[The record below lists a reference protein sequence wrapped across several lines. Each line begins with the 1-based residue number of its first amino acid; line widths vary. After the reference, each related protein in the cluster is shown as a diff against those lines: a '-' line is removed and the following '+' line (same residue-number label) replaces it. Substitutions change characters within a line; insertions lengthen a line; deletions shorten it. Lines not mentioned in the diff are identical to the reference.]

1 MRYGSTGKPV
11 AGYELRIVDENG
23 RDVADGEIGELLVR
37 GPTAGEGYWNQRN
50 KSRRTFAGEWT
61 HSGDK
66 FYRDADGYYYY
77 CGRTDDMFKVS
88 GMWVS
93 PFEVEAA
100 LVSHEAVY
108 EAAVIGKEDADGLI
122 KPKAF
127 IVLKD
132 GYTADDSLLEN
143 LRVHVKERAGPWKF
157 PRWIDVRDDLPRTA
171 TGKLQRFKLRDLDSA
186 RP

>member
-1 MRYGSTGKPV
+1 M
-11 AGYELRIVDENG
+11 
-23 RDVADGEIGELLVR
+23 LVR
-37 GPTAGEGYWNQRN
+37 GPTAGEGYWNQRG

-100 LVSHEAVY
+100 LVSHEAVF

-127 IVLKD
+127 IVLA
-132 GYTADDSLLEN
+132 TAIPPTTACSRPCACTSRSAPALEVPA
-143 LRVHVKERAGPWKF
+143 LDRRARRPAAH
-157 PRWIDVRDDLPRTA
+157 RHRQI
-171 TGKLQRFKLRDLDSA
+171 QRFKLRDMDTDH
-186 RP
+186 P